1 MAGPGSEAST
11 RRTGAVASTVQ
22 AVVAAETVVP
32 VVVLYGMVVVGCVP
46 TMGVAMAAV
55 GGLLAVA
62 MAFVFRF
69 DFPIFYTVEAPVVI
83 VGCR

>member
-1 MAGPGSEAST
+1 MTNDPSPQEAELT
-11 RRTGAVASTVQ
+11 HTHA
-22 AVVAAETVVP
+22 
-32 VVVLYGMVVVGCVP
+32 MVVVGCVP

-55 GGLLAVA
+55 GGVLAVA

-83 VGCR
+83 VGCC